1 MYIGKVNVLGI
12 EYDIRLYR
20 NFKELNEKAL
30 ARDERYLLV
39 KPDEKD
45 RKPLDGYCDYTYK
58 EINVFIDGYTAKDYF
73 EATVR
78 HELCHAFLYEI
89 GNTNYD
95 NEDLVDQLSRWI
107 PQITSITNSALEV
120 IKNARSTSEN

>member
-1 MYIGKVNVLGI
+1 MNIGKVKVLGI
-12 EYDIRLYR
+12 DYDIILHCD
-20 NFKELNEKAL
+20 FKKLNEKAL

-39 KPDEKD
+39 KQDEKD

-58 EINVFIDGYTAKDYF
+58 EINIFIDEYTAKKYF

-95 NEDLVDQLSRWI
+95 NEDLVEQLSRWI
-107 PQITSITNSALEV
+107 PQITSITNSALDV
-120 IKNARSTSEN
+120 IKNARSTSKD